1 MGLLKIKTKI
11 SVENYL
17 EGEKISPVKQEYVAG
32 EVFAMMTATSDTH
45 NRIAINIITALDNHL
60 RNSPC
65 ELFSSEIKV
74 PAAQNVFYYPD
85 ILVSGEEKPESPY
98 FRNNRF

>member
-11 SVENYL
+11 SIEYYL
-17 EGEKISPVKQEYVAG
+17 EGEKISPVKQEYVDG
-32 EVFAMMTATSDTH
+32 EVFAMAGTSDTH
-45 NRIAINIITALDNHL
+45 NRIAINTITALDSHL